1 MSTNNLS
8 GAFDPASFRLP
19 IEGSTLKKTTA
30 FKGFAGWKTMKYLL
44 RHPINGTRN
53 LLALKGAKSMIT
65 PKRAAVTAAVA
76 TTAVAVPIAVRAM
89 KDSDEA

>member
-1 MSTNNLS
+1 MQPA
-8 GAFDPASFRLP
+8 GRPRFDSKK
-19 IEGSTLKKTTA
+19 GSTLKKKTA

-44 RHPINGTRN
+44 RHPVNGTRN

-76 TTAVAVPIAVRAM
+76 TTAVAVPLAVRAM
-89 KDSDEA
+89 KSSDEA